1 MPSRNGAVFT
11 TYSILTTAKVTLAL
25 HMAKTIFSEDG
36 EITPLVDTAE
46 IGYFDSESL
55 RIFDLLF
62 SS

>member
-1 MPSRNGAVFT
+1 
-11 TYSILTTAKVTLAL
+11 
-25 HMAKTIFSEDG
+25 MAKTIFSEDG